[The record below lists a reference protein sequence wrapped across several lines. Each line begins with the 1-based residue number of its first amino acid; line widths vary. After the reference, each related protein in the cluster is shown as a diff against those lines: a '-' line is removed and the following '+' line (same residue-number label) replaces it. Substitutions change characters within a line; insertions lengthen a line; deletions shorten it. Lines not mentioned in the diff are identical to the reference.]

1 MTKDD
6 PISEALSEVL
16 DPEMGI
22 SVIELGLIY
31 GIERDQGH
39 VEVTMTLTSPGCPVA
54 PEIMA
59 AVHRATLSV
68 EDVESVHVQPN
79 FFAPLES
86 QNTCNGGCSNGTR
99 RVLTSIQSRFSS
111 LHRIHHEHG
120 DCHRSDSTRD
130 RSNPFRVF

>member
-68 EDVESVHVQPN
+68 EDVESVHVTLT
-79 FFAPLES
+79 FSPLW
-86 QNTCNGGCSNGTR
+86 NP
-99 RVLTSIQSRFSS
+99 
-111 LHRIHHEHG
+111 RIHATEDAQMELG
-120 DCHRSDSTRD
+120 
-130 RSNPFRVF
+130 VF

>member
-31 GIERDQGH
+31 GIEIDQGH

-68 EDVESVHVQPN
+68 EDVESVHVN
-79 FFAPLES
+79 LTFSPLW
-86 QNTCNGGCSNGTR
+86 NP
-99 RVLTSIQSRFSS
+99 
-111 LHRIHHEHG
+111 RIHATEAAQMELG
-120 DCHRSDSTRD
+120 
-130 RSNPFRVF
+130 VF